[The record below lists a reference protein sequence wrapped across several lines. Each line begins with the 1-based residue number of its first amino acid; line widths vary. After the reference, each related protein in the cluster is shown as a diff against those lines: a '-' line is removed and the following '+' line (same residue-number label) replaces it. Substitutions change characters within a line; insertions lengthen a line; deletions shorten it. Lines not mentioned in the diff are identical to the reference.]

1 MSVILDALRRARGVG
16 DRQPTPAAPPAG
28 ATGPRTVPAGLG
40 LGPTPGGAP
49 RPRAPW
55 VRWAGAALLVVLTA
69 WAVVRFVPRG
79 GESGAPASLT
89 TPIAQPAP
97 QPAIMAPEVPAAT
110 TPQEAP
116 EGASSVAPRAPS
128 ARSRVRRAGT
138 QNRGPSAQ
146 SPAPSAEGPAPRAES
161 PEPRAQGPEP
171 RVDHFALAV
180 RYQNLGDFEQAL
192 KHYLAVLAEDEFNVE
207 ARNNLGLLY
216 HGRGLTS
223 DAIDQFRRAIL
234 INPRY
239 IKARSN
245 LAVVLTSAGRLAEA
259 RAELRAALA
268 IEPRNVDL
276 VVNMALVDK
285 ADRRPEQA
293 MELLV
298 RAVGDRPDH
307 AAAHYN
313 LAVLYEERG
322 SLALAYDHYHAFLK
336 YAGPEHGPLLT
347 DVRQRA
353 ELIEPRLSRARP
365 SP

>member
-16 DRQPTPAAPPAG
+16 DRRPTPAAPPAG

-40 LGPTPGGAP
+40 LGSAPGGPPWP
-49 RPRAPW
+49 RTQW
-55 VRWAGAALLVVLTA
+55 VRWAGAAVLVVLSA
-69 WAVVRFVPRG
+69 WAVVQFVPRG
-79 GESGAPASLT
+79 SERSAPTSLPTPVAQTAPPLAASAPAV
-89 TPIAQPAP
+89 A
-97 QPAIMAPEVPAAT
+97 AAT
-110 TPQEAP
+110 TVPEASG
-116 EGASSVAPRAPS
+116 GAASVAPRPRAG
-128 ARSRVRRAGT
+128 SRVRR
-138 QNRGPSAQ
+138 
-146 SPAPSAEGPAPRAES
+146 
-161 PEPRAQGPEP
+161 PEPRAQRREPSAESLEP
-171 RVDHFALAV
+171 RTQAREPRAQSQEPSVDHFALAI

-216 HGRGLTS
+216 HGRGLTN

-336 YAGPEHGPLLT
+336 YAGPEHGALLT
-347 DVRQRA
+347 DVQQRA
-353 ELIEPRLSRARP
+353 QLIEPRLSRARP
-365 SP
+365 